1 MKQVFQHIYC
11 STHFADEENKTRMG
25 IRCLYISSHVRIFSF
40 KNTTLWKEVWAE
52 GVPDVRTVLFIDK
65 DADYTGVFNK
75 IIHPSIYT
83 YDLQTLPD
91 VTFQWML
98 NLKCAFQN
106 YKLN

>member
-25 IRCLYISSHVRIFSF
+25 IRFLYISSHVRIFSF

-65 DADYTGVFNK
+65 DADYTGVFNRWK
-75 IIHPSIYT
+75 FINLYT
-83 YDLQTLPD
+83 CEMHILIRQLY
-91 VTFQWML
+91 FKKRMF
-98 NLKCAFQN
+98 K
-106 YKLN
+106 